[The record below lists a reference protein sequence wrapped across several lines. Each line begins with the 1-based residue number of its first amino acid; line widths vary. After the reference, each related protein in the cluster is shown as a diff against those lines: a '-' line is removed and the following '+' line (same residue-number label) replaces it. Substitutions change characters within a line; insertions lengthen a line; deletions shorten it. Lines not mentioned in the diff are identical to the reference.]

1 MEDIKKKLEEAHA
14 TLAEANKEIARL
26 EEEKKLQ
33 KQLAKLSKVNQIRA
47 ELDAVF
53 KKHNFSQRELNKYPK
68 SYKYRLGRYRSND
81 PNEAWITDFLATGG
95 TLEKLENNAKQ
106 HDLDQLKKLNK
117 TGIRKPRS
125 TGAKSGNTLKTTPD
139 RFTGK
144 TG

>member
-1 MEDIKKKLEEAHA
+1 MDDIQKKLEEAHA
-14 TLAEANKEIARL
+14 TLAEANKAIARL

-53 KKHNFSQRELNKYPK
+53 KKHNFSPRELNKYPK

-81 PNEAWITDFLATGG
+81 PNEAWIKDFLSEGG
-95 TLEKLENNAKQ
+95 TLEGLENNAIR

-125 TGAKSGNTLKTTPD
+125 TGTKDGNTLKTTPD